1 MKKEEQTKEKNKNIE
16 KKSVNKKK
24 KKGGIGKKIAIIII
38 LVVLVIG
45 IFVGYRV
52 YRNGGGLKGFLA
64 TAVGHDE
71 NTVKDLPKLYCLLL
85 GKSQN
90 LTDTIMVAAY
100 DPKEQQASILSIPR
114 DTFIGDNKA
123 KATAWDK
130 INAVYQTGPE
140 NTLKE
145 VNELTGLD
153 IKYYLMVDTEAFR
166 VLVDA
171 IGGVKFNVPI
181 DMDYDSKAQN
191 LHIHLKAGEQILD
204 GDKAE
209 QVVRFRHNNDGSTYP
224 ASYGIEDIGRTKTQ
238 RAFLTALAK
247 QALKAEN
254 LLKINEFIEIANQYV
269 ETNLDFNTIKDYV
282 PYLTEFNMSELKTE
296 YLPGQAELTNGV
308 WIYSAYE
315 QETKEIIDNLFLNP
329 SVVDENLGDTNNSN
343 LDPNIAR
350 ENIKIEVLNGTTSNS
365 KLEKMVTKLKNAGYQ
380 VTKTGNTSSTE
391 KTTIINRGN
400 VSDAVQEEL
409 KTLLSSNDVSTGQS
423 ATVDITIIIGKDY

>member
-140 NTLKE
+140 NALKE

-181 DMDYDSKAQN
+181 DMNYDSKAQN

-282 PYLTEFNMSELKTE
+282 PYLTEFNMSEIKTD

-315 QETKEIIDNLFLNP
+315 QETEEIIDKLFLNP
-329 SVVDENLGDTNNSN
+329 SVVDENSNNEDLN
-343 LDPNIAR
+343 PNIDR

-365 KLEKMVTKLKNAGYQ
+365 KLEKIVAKFKNAGYQ

-391 KTTIINRGN
+391 QTTIINRGN
-400 VSDAVQEEL
+400 VSEAVQEEL
-409 KTLLSSNDVSTGQS
+409 KTLLSTTKVLAGQS
-423 ATVDITIIIGKDY
+423 TTVDITIIIGKDY